1 MNNITTARERMGVS
15 QEQLA
20 NRLGVS
26 RQTVYRWEKGK
37 TNPPK
42 SAIYMMADLFGCS
55 TDYLVVRTDERN

>member
-1 MNNITTARERMGVS
+1 MNNITNARERMGIS

-37 TNPPK
+37 AKPPA

-55 TDYLVVRTDERN
+55 TDYLLGLTD

>member
-1 MNNITTARERMGVS
+1 MGVS

-37 TNPPK
+37 AKPPA

-55 TDYLVVRTDERN
+55 TDYLVGRTDERN